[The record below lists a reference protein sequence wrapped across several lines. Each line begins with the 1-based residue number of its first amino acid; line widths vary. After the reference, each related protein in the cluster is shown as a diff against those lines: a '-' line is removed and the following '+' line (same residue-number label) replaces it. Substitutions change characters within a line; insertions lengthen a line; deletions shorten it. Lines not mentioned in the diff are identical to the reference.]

1 MYVADLSSEGLT
13 DMPGLQFSG
22 IRATRARYPNGGIG
36 GFKRNIP
43 PVPALFLFPSSLSC
57 QEDVNAYQ
65 PPLHASHHC
74 VQPTP

>member
-36 GFKRNIP
+36 GWRKK
-43 PVPALFLFPSSLSC
+43 LFSFSYAFLHFVLLSI
-57 QEDVNAYQ
+57 
-65 PPLHASHHC
+65 ASHTHWG
-74 VQPTP
+74 V